1 MPAAAPVE
9 RLVFELRLLVEGELV
24 VAVEDKF
31 KDVEFRIGTEAG
43 AEAEAEAEGKAAG
56 VGFLDEAADV
66 NVEMIL
72 ALFLETPSQTKAR
85 ELNATSARH
94 WPGISLPPSRG
105 VNVG

>member
-1 MPAAAPVE
+1 M
-9 RLVFELRLLVEGELV
+9 LVEGELV

-31 KDVEFRIGTEAG
+31 KDDEFRIGAE

-56 VGFLDEAADV
+56 VGFVDEAADV
-66 NVEMIL
+66 NVGMIL
-72 ALFLETPSQTKAR
+72 AFFLETPSQTKAR

-105 VNVG
+105 VKVG